1 MQVETLYSHLCIKEE
16 RWALFKSQLHP
27 LIIHIIKCFLLGTR
41 PTGSFSYF
49 WFNSLGY
56 FFVCL
61 LQQND
66 SVIQIITELLKIFSP
81 LNFPD
86 WVNWKG
92 FIIVVLVVVLVM
104 AVVVFNN
111 LKLCT
116 CVFTSNTLR
125 FHANLKKNSLFM
137 LCVKHINTQ

>member
-1 MQVETLYSHLCIKEE
+1 MAGLPSKPRSVCLYSTFPSFNSVSLLAFHCDHRWILQQWSLCFYPKYKVLSLVGSLKIPEEKEDWCMQVETLYSHLCIKEE

-61 LQQND
+61 L
-66 SVIQIITELLKIFSP
+66 
-81 LNFPD
+81 
-86 WVNWKG
+86 
-92 FIIVVLVVVLVM
+92 
-104 AVVVFNN
+104 
-111 LKLCT
+111 
-116 CVFTSNTLR
+116 
-125 FHANLKKNSLFM
+125 
-137 LCVKHINTQ
+137 